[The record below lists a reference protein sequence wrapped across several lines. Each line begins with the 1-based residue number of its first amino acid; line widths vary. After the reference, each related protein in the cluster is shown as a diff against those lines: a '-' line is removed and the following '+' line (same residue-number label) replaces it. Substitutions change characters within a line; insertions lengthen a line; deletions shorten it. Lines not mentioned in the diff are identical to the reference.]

1 MHEVSKKKKKSST
14 AFIAFKNRH
23 LKKIVRKKKFGQM
36 FVLICTKFRIIQL
49 KKKNP
54 GLDTQLNPFD
64 NKPFKK

>member
-1 MHEVSKKKKKSST
+1 
-14 AFIAFKNRH
+14 
-23 LKKIVRKKKFGQM
+23 M

-64 NKPFKK
+64 NKPFKNKGFFPHLLDVTDKMAVELDPVAT